1 MRGLADPRQILCLV
15 MGVVSCCLL
24 GGCVDTDG
32 DGVFD
37 DLDNCVNV
45 ANADQADADG
55 DGPGDA
61 CDNCP
66 NVANAAQADG
76 DGDGAGDDCDNCPT
90 TANTDQADAD
100 GDNTGDRCEVVDL
113 AVGDNPLG
121 TTDASDRAWLYFD
134 VFAGGDTQNPDV
146 VLDNTT
152 SGVDAPQSIVLAGDD
167 LYVSN
172 NGNDTVTIYRDYL
185 TLTDN
190 QAPDVTLGPVA
201 GINLAAIAGPEQI
214 LVVEDRLFL
223 VDRGD
228 DQVLIFDNASA
239 IAADVAPWRTLDNPG
254 SGIDGPRCIAVANDV
269 LYVANTDD
277 DNVTIY
283 NDVPTLINFNAPDVT
298 LGATTSFLDATGAG
312 TRTVDVFNNIL
323 YVTTGNSTLFVFS
336 PADAL
341 VDDQAPDAVIGG
353 PSSLLDSP
361 WDMQLVNN
369 ILFVADANLTGASDF
384 AGVLGFTPADA
395 LTIGQV
401 PSIVL
406 DPVQSGVRASQA
418 LGYAGGALFVAENDF
433 WLASG
438 ADVEIFYNAAAIQ
451 SGQAG
456 DIVLPA
462 YLNFI
467 RPASIAVQER

>member
-1 MRGLADPRQILCLV
+1 

-37 DLDNCVNV
+37 DVDNCVNV

-90 TANTDQADAD
+90 TANADQADTD
-100 GDNTGDRCEVVDL
+100 GDNTGDRCEIVDL
-113 AVGDNPLG
+113 AVADDPLG
-121 TTDASDRAWLYFD
+121 TTDASDRVWLYFD
-134 VFAGGDTQNPDV
+134 VFAGDGTQDPDV
-146 VLDNTT
+146 ALDNAT
-152 SGVDAPQSIVLAGDD
+152 SGIHRPRSVVLAGDD

-172 NGNDTVTIYRDYL
+172 NGNDTVTIFRDYL
-185 TLTDN
+185 TLADN

-201 GINLAAIAGPEQI
+201 GINFAAGAGPGQI
-214 LVVEDRLFL
+214 LVVGNRLFV
-223 VDRGD
+223 VDPGD
-228 DQVLIFDNASA
+228 NEILIFSDADA
-239 IAADVAPWRTLDNPG
+239 IAADVAPWRTLNNVG
-254 SGIDGPRCIAVANDV
+254 SGIDSPRGIAVANNV
-269 LYVANTDD
+269 LYVTNGWD

-283 NDVPTLINFNAPDVT
+283 NDVPTLVDGNWPDVI
-298 LGATTSFLDATGAG
+298 LGATTSFLDVTGSG
-312 TRTVDVFNNIL
+312 TQAVDVFNNIL

-361 WDMQLVNN
+361 WDTQVVNN
-369 ILFVADANLTGASDF
+369 ILFVADANWSSSDY

-406 DPVQSGVRASQA
+406 DPVQSGVRASRA
-418 LGYAGGALFVAENDF
+418 LGYAGGALFVAENNF

-438 ADVEIFYNAAAIQ
+438 GDVEIFHNAAAIQ
-451 SGQAG
+451 SGQAA
-456 DIVLPA
+456 DIVLPT

-467 RPASIAVQER
+467 SPEAIAVLER